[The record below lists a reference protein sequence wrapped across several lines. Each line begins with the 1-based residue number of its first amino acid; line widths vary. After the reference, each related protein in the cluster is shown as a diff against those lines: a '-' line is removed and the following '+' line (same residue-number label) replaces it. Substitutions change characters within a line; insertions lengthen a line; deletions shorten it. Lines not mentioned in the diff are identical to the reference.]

1 MFKIKFII
9 YLTFF
14 FLIYNKSLLSIE
26 NKILVKVENEIITT
40 IDVENESRYLLS
52 LNKNISNFTKQEIFE
67 ISKKSMIRE
76 KIKNIEIKKNF
87 IDPKVPDN
95 YLKDILKSVY
105 QKIKIE
111 NLDNFKKY
119 LKENNVDYNHVKEK
133 IEIEALWN
141 ELIIAKFS
149 SKIAI
154 DEKEIRKRINVNND
168 KFSKSYLISEIFI
181 ENSNSSKIKLIYD
194 KIKKTVENE
203 GFDKAAL
210 TFSSSNTSSSGGKL
224 GWIQEETLNENLKN
238 ILSKMSENEITR
250 PIAVPGGY
258 MVLKINQIK
267 KEKKNQNV
275 DQEVLRIMSIEKNN
289 QLNQFSKIY
298 FGKVKKNLLINEL

>member
-1 MFKIKFII
+1 MFKIKIII

-26 NKILVKVENEIITT
+26 NKILIKVENEIITT

-52 LNKNISNFTKQEIFE
+52 LNKNISNFSKEEIFE
-67 ISKKSMIRE
+67 ISKKSLVRE

-95 YLKDILKSVY
+95 YLNEILKSIY

-111 NLDNFKKY
+111 NLDNFKRY

-133 IEIEALWN
+133 IEIETLWN

-149 SKIAI
+149 SKVSIN
-154 DEKEIRKRINVNND
+154 EKEIRKRINRNND
-168 KFSKSYLISEIFI
+168 KFSKSFLISEIYI
-181 ENSNSSKIKLIYD
+181 ENSNSNEVQLIYEE
-194 KIKKTVENE
+194 IKKTIKNE

-210 TFSSSNTSSSGGKL
+210 IFSSSNTSSSGGKL
-224 GWIQEETLNENLKN
+224 GWIQEETLNENLKK
-238 ILSKMSENEITR
+238 ILSKMSENEITS
-250 PIAVPGGY
+250 PIAVPGGF
-258 MVLKINQIK
+258 MVLRINEIKKERKNQDIDKEVLKIVN
-267 KEKKNQNV
+267 
-275 DQEVLRIMSIEKNN
+275 IEKNN

-298 FGKVKKNLLINEL
+298 FSKVKKNLLINEF